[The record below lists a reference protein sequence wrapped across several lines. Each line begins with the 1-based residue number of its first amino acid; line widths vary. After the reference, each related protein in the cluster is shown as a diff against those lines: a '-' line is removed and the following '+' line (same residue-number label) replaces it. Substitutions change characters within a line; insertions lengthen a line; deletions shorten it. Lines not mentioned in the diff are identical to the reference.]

1 MKRTIW
7 TVLSL
12 VLAGALVPL
21 VSHAGIVHP
30 NHNETLVRDTAA
42 K

>member
-12 VLAGALVPL
+12 VLAGALFPL
-21 VSHAGIVHP
+21 VSHAGVSQ